1 MLEAQDAGRF
11 DAGRACIPEE
21 QVKNSRAHALYDQ
34 MQIEV
39 LIDLLVCPVEREGKD
54 MLEVLPKI
62 AKTQASYATN
72 KVLVLPMNLT
82 ISVSYRCNSRCKT
95 CNVWQRPND
104 DFTIEEYEKTF
115 ESIGRDAYWFTFS
128 GGEPTLRKDL
138 PEMVEAAYRHCRP
151 GIINIPTNGIQD
163 KIIPARIERVL
174 QAAPTSEVIINLS
187 LDGVGEKH
195 DIVRGVKG
203 NFERAMRTYAGLKAL
218 KAHYKNFTLGVH
230 TVISNFNV
238 DEFEHIYAF
247 VRDELKPD
255 SFISEI
261 AEERVELDTVGMGIT
276 PPIQKYQ
283 PVIERLQEGIRKA
296 EFSGVSRITQ
306 AFRDRYYDIVKRTL
320 VEHRQVIPCLAGV
333 ASAQIA
339 PNGDVWTC
347 CIRAESVGN
356 LREHGYDFR
365 SVWTTAHADE
375 LRRSIKAGECYCPLA
390 NASYTNMLC
399 HTPTLTSVALD
410 VAKGSVTSA
419 LSSKTSG
426 TSARL
431 RSLPVINAADEAR
444 LSNGHTNG
452 HKANTEVEAKV

>member
-1 MLEAQDAGRF
+1 
-11 DAGRACIPEE
+11 
-21 QVKNSRAHALYDQ
+21 
-34 MQIEV
+34 
-39 LIDLLVCPVEREGKD
+39 

-62 AKTQASYATN
+62 AMMQASYALG
-72 KVLVLPMNLT
+72 KPLALPMNLT

-115 ESIGRDAYWFTFS
+115 ESIGRAAYWFTFS

-138 PEMVEAAYRHCRP
+138 PEMVGAAYRHCRP
-151 GIINIPTNGIQD
+151 GVINIPTNGIQD
-163 KIIPARIERVL
+163 KIIPERIERVL

-187 LDGVGEKH
+187 LDGVGVKH

-218 KAHYKNFTLGVH
+218 KGRYKNFTLGVH

-238 DEFEHIYAF
+238 DEFDNIYAF

-283 PVIERLQEGIRKA
+283 PAIERLQEGIHKA
-296 EFSGVSRITQ
+296 EFGDITRITPRITQ

-320 VEHRQVIPCLAGV
+320 VEKRQVIPCLAGV

-356 LREHGYDFR
+356 LREHNYDFK
-365 SVWTTAHADE
+365 SVWTTAKADE

-399 HTPTLTSVALD
+399 HVPTLSSVAID
-410 VAKGSVTSA
+410 VAKGTLVNA
-419 LSSKTSG
+419 LSSGKRG
-426 TSARL
+426 KSARL
-431 RSLPVINAADEAR
+431 HALPVINAIDDA
-444 LSNGHTNG
+444 LPSNGNG
-452 HKANTEVEAKV
+452 HSLDASIIDRGVGTR

>member
-1 MLEAQDAGRF
+1 VLEILPNVA
-11 DAGRACIPEE
+11 
-21 QVKNSRAHALYDQ
+21 K
-34 MQIEV
+34 MQAAYV
-39 LIDLLVCPVEREGKD
+39 LGKP
-54 MLEVLPKI
+54 LANPL
-62 AKTQASYATN
+62 
-72 KVLVLPMNLT
+72 NLT

-104 DFTIEEYEKTF
+104 DFTIEEYNKTF
-115 ESIGRDAYWFTFS
+115 ESIGRDAFWFTFS

-138 PEMVEAAYRHCRP
+138 PEMVAAAYNHCRP

-163 KIIPARIERVL
+163 KIIPGRIERVL

-218 KAHYKNFTLGVH
+218 KGRYKNFTLGVH
-230 TVISNFNV
+230 TVISNFNI
-238 DEFEHIYAF
+238 DEFENIHAF
-247 VRDELKPD
+247 VTNELKPD

-276 PPIQKYQ
+276 PPVNKYE
-283 PVIERLQEGIRKA
+283 PVINRLQEENRQAQFK
-296 EFSGVSRITQ
+296 GVSRITQ
-306 AFRDRYYDIVKRTL
+306 SFRDRYYDIVKSTL
-320 VEHRQVIPCLAGV
+320 VEKRQIIPCLAGL

-356 LREHGYDFR
+356 LRDHNYNFR
-365 SVWTTAHADE
+365 ETWSTPKADE

-390 NASYTNMLC
+390 NVSYTNMLC
-399 HTPTLTSVALD
+399 HTPTLTSVGIE
-410 VAKGSVTSA
+410 VARKTAAEIVTGDKGKSA
-419 LSSKTSG
+419 K
-426 TSARL
+426 L
-431 RSLPVINAADEAR
+431 RSLPVINASDEAR
-444 LSNGHTNG
+444 MRGQD
-452 HKANTEVEAKV
+452 KIEANV

>member
-1 MLEAQDAGRF
+1 
-11 DAGRACIPEE
+11 
-21 QVKNSRAHALYDQ
+21 V
-34 MQIEV
+34 
-39 LIDLLVCPVEREGKD
+39 
-54 MLEVLPKI
+54 LEVLPKI
-62 AKTQASYATN
+62 AKMQASYALG
-72 KVLVLPMNLT
+72 KPLALPLNLT

-104 DFTIEEYEKTF
+104 DFTIEEYDKTF
-115 ESIGRDAYWFTFS
+115 ASIGRDAYWFTFS

-163 KIIPARIERVL
+163 KIIPDRVERVL

-187 LDGVGEKH
+187 LDGVGVKH

-218 KAHYKNFTLGVH
+218 KGRYKNFTLGVH

-238 DEFEHIYAF
+238 DEFENIYAF

-296 EFSGVSRITQ
+296 EFNGVSRITQ

-320 VEHRQVIPCLAGV
+320 VEKRQVIPCLAGV

-356 LREHGYDFR
+356 LREHDYDFR
-365 SVWTTAHADE
+365 TTWSTTKANE
-375 LRRSIKAGECYCPLA
+375 LRQSIKAGECYCPLA

-399 HTPTLTSVALD
+399 HVPTLTSVALD

-419 LSSKTSG
+419 LTPKKNG
-426 TSARL
+426 KSARL
-431 RSLPVINAADEAR
+431 QSLPVINATDELR
-444 LSNGHTNG
+444 VSNGHSNG
-452 HKANTEVEAKV
+452 HETEVEVKA

>member
-1 MLEAQDAGRF
+1 
-11 DAGRACIPEE
+11 
-21 QVKNSRAHALYDQ
+21 
-34 MQIEV
+34 
-39 LIDLLVCPVEREGKD
+39 

-62 AKTQASYATN
+62 AKMQASYALG
-72 KVLVLPMNLT
+72 KPLALPMNLT

-104 DFTIEEYEKTF
+104 DFTLEEYDHTF
-115 ESIGRDAYWFTFS
+115 ASIGRDAYWFTFS

-203 NFERAMRTYAGLKAL
+203 NFERAMRTYAGLKVL
-218 KAHYKNFTLGVH
+218 KGRYKNFTLGVH

-296 EFSGVSRITQ
+296 EFNGVSRITQ

-419 LSSKTSG
+419 LSSKTNG

-431 RSLPVINAADEAR
+431 RSLPVINAAAEAR

-452 HKANTEVEAKV
+452 HKADAKVETKV

>member
-1 MLEAQDAGRF
+1 
-11 DAGRACIPEE
+11 
-21 QVKNSRAHALYDQ
+21 
-34 MQIEV
+34 
-39 LIDLLVCPVEREGKD
+39 
-54 MLEVLPKI
+54 MLEVLPKV
-62 AKTQASYATN
+62 AKMQVSYALG
-72 KVLVLPMNLT
+72 KPLALPMNLT

-104 DFTIEEYEKTF
+104 DFTIDEYEKTF

-128 GGEPTLRKDL
+128 GGEPTLRKEL
-138 PEMVEAAYRHCRP
+138 PEMVGAAYRHCRP

-163 KIIPARIERVL
+163 KIIPERIERVL
-174 QAAPTSEVIINLS
+174 QAAPGSEVIINLS
-187 LDGVGEKH
+187 LDGVGVKH

-218 KAHYKNFTLGVH
+218 KSRYKNFTLGVH
-230 TVISNFNV
+230 TVISNFNI
-238 DEFEHIYAF
+238 DEFENIYTF

-283 PVIERLQEGIRKA
+283 PVIERLQESIRKA
-296 EFSGVSRITQ
+296 EFGGVSRITQ

-320 VEHRQVIPCLAGV
+320 VEKRQIIPCLAGV

-347 CIRAESVGN
+347 CIRAEPVGN
-356 LREHGYDFR
+356 LREHHYDFK
-365 SVWTTAHADE
+365 SVWTTAKADE

-399 HTPTLTSVALD
+399 HVPTAASAALNVARGTIAAA
-410 VAKGSVTSA
+410 VGSGKHGKLA
-419 LSSKTSG
+419 N
-426 TSARL
+426 
-431 RSLPVINAADEAR
+431 LPVIGSDVGSYH
-444 LSNGHTNG
+444 SNGS
-452 HKANTEVEAKV
+452 

>member
-1 MLEAQDAGRF
+1 
-11 DAGRACIPEE
+11 
-21 QVKNSRAHALYDQ
+21 
-34 MQIEV
+34 
-39 LIDLLVCPVEREGKD
+39 
-54 MLEVLPKI
+54 
-62 AKTQASYATN
+62 
-72 KVLVLPMNLT
+72 
-82 ISVSYRCNSRCKT
+82 
-95 CNVWQRPND
+95 
-104 DFTIEEYEKTF
+104 
-115 ESIGRDAYWFTFS
+115 
-128 GGEPTLRKDL
+128 
-138 PEMVEAAYRHCRP
+138 
-151 GIINIPTNGIQD
+151 
-163 KIIPARIERVL
+163 
-174 QAAPTSEVIINLS
+174 VIVNLS

-218 KAHYKNFTLGVH
+218 KGRYKNFTLGVH
-230 TVISNFNV
+230 TVISNFNI
-238 DEFEHIYAF
+238 DEFENIYAF
-247 VRDELKPD
+247 VRDTLQPD

-283 PVIERLQEGIRKA
+283 PVINKLQAGIRKA

-356 LREHGYDFR
+356 LRDYDYDFR
-365 SVWTTAHADE
+365 TVWSTAKADE

-399 HTPTLTSVALD
+399 HPPTLTDVALD
-410 VAKGSVTSA
+410 VTKGTATAALTTKQGGKSA
-419 LSSKTSG
+419 N
-426 TSARL
+426 L
-431 RSLPVINAADEAR
+431 RSLPVINAVDEAQTAK
-444 LSNGHTNG
+444 GHRP
-452 HKANTEVEAKV
+452 EVMSPPH

>member
-1 MLEAQDAGRF
+1 
-11 DAGRACIPEE
+11 
-21 QVKNSRAHALYDQ
+21 
-34 MQIEV
+34 
-39 LIDLLVCPVEREGKD
+39 

-62 AKTQASYATN
+62 AKMQASYALG
-72 KVLVLPMNLT
+72 KPLALPMNLT

-115 ESIGRDAYWFTFS
+115 ESVGHAAYWFTFS

-138 PEMVEAAYRHCRP
+138 PEMVGAAYRHCKP
-151 GIINIPTNGIQD
+151 GVINIPTNGIQD
-163 KIIPARIERVL
+163 KIIPERVERVL
-174 QAAPTSEVIINLS
+174 QAAPGSEVIINLS
-187 LDGVGEKH
+187 LDGVGVKH

-218 KAHYKNFTLGVH
+218 KGRYKNFTLGVH

-238 DEFEHIYAF
+238 DEFENIYAF

-283 PVIERLQEGIRKA
+283 PVIERLQEGIHKA
-296 EFSGVSRITQ
+296 EFGDVTRITPRITQ

-320 VEHRQVIPCLAGV
+320 VEKRQIIPCLAGV

-356 LREHGYDFR
+356 LRQHNYDFK
-365 SVWTTAHADE
+365 SVWTTSKADE

-399 HTPTLTSVALD
+399 HVPTLTSVALE
-410 VAKGSVTSA
+410 VGKGSVAKTFSPARRGKSA
-419 LSSKTSG
+419 K
-426 TSARL
+426 L
-431 RSLPVINAADEAR
+431 RELPVINASAEAAAHNGNGKAAKMR
-444 LSNGHTNG
+444 ELPVINVAENAPASSNGH
-452 HKANTEVEAKV
+452 VSDDSIEARA